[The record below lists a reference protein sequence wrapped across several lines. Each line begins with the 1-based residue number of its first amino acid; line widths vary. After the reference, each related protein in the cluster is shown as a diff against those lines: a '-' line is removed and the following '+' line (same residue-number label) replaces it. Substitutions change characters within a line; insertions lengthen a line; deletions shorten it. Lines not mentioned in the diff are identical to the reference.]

1 MISKDD
7 IEAMSDFDIDSLW
20 EYYSSKEEDKNMIKD
35 QGVMD
40 MVKEFAEV
48 TEQEADRALYETL
61 IIEEYGE
68 WLYTRDNTENEL
80 KELADLVYVIYGL
93 ARVQGW
99 DLDEAIRRVHLNNLS
114 RVVQPDGS
122 VKRRE
127 DGKILKRKNYPK
139 VDLGDLV

>member
-1 MISKDD
+1 
-7 IEAMSDFDIDSLW
+7 MSDFDIDSLW